1 MKRANLAFI
10 LFLFSCPFYA
20 NVNVDFLSDLAG
32 HFIKDEARTKF
43 CRKGDFFSMVKSVR
57 SLNGADCKT
66 EMGASIA
73 YMLCGTFNEGSD
85 SFSSSQC
92 AKEAKNFKV
101 SNADEGRVGL
111 VRLLNNKVIEPIA
124 ICDFLQKT
132 TDFSSKCV
140 EIYNNAS
147 GYQHIKRADE
157 EVQKRK
163 EQAEKDAFAKAKDEK
178 AATKTR
184 EEIAIKAEQEA
195 QVKKIEQVKQ
205 QTKDALKPEV
215 EKIVQVEKEADQ
227 ILAELDAIKGSLNS
241 FNLLWEKSNTVAFDL
256 AKLMQR
262 AQKAEQRAFMASLK
276 SYVNDYQMELLL
288 PNKWTP
294 LYPHAKVILDEH
306 INTAAKTKEKAESAS
321 RLAKDIQETI
331 KDKARRLLSLNGI
344 TDDDIKRRMKITAR
358 DPFEGIGDE
367 IDKWEALKKD
377 VSANPQEAEYVLR
390 ALGYK
395 KSLSSNDEL

>member
-20 NVNVDFLSDLAG
+20 NVNVDFLADLAG
-32 HFIKDEARTKF
+32 HFIKDGPREHF
-43 CRKGDFFSMVKSVR
+43 CRKGAFFSGVKSVR
-57 SLNGADCKT
+57 SFNGAECKT

-73 YMLCGTFNEGSD
+73 YMLCGTFNDGSD

-92 AKEAKNFKV
+92 AKEAKNFNV
-101 SNADEGRVGL
+101 DNADEGRVGL
-111 VRLLNNKVIEPIA
+111 VRLLNNKSIEPKA
-124 ICDFLQKT
+124 ICDFLQIVNY
-132 TDFSSKCV
+132 SSNCV

-147 GYQHIKRADE
+147 SYQHIKTAN
-157 EVQKRK
+157 EVAQKRK
-163 EQAEKDAFAKAKDEK
+163 EQAEKDALIKAKTEK
-178 AATKTR
+178 AANKIR
-184 EEIAIKAEQEA
+184 EEMAAKAEQEA